1 MEEQKELFSVT
12 DQKVE
17 TTSSQHPAASE
28 LMKLICDSLDSLPV
42 TAQVTSYHCWGF
54 DALTFFFLDY

>member
-28 LMKLICDSLDSLPV
+28 LMKLICDSLDSLLSLLKSLPT
-42 TAQVTSYHCWGF
+42 TAEV
-54 DALTFFFLDY
+54 LML